1 MKKVFKFLGILIL
14 VVVAI
19 LFVGYLIV
27 DKPVPNGTQGDQ
39 AEELADEMLAALNKP
54 AFDSL
59 KFIQFT
65 YVGLHSYA
73 WDLENNQVTV
83 SWDENEVFLDLNQGI
98 DSYTMLQYKAYQY
111 FINDS
116 FWLIAPFKVRD
127 DGVVRSTVKLDEGR
141 GLLVSYS
148 SGGLT
153 PGDSY
158 LWILDE
164 KGFPKAWRLWTS
176 NVPIGGLEI
185 SWAGWQESNGV
196 WFSTLHENAI
206 KDLIVSDLEVR

>member
-65 YVGLHSYA
+65 YVALHS
-73 WDLENNQVTV
+73 
-83 SWDENEVFLDLNQGI
+83 
-98 DSYTMLQYKAYQY
+98 
-111 FINDS
+111 
-116 FWLIAPFKVRD
+116 
-127 DGVVRSTVKLDEGR
+127 
-141 GLLVSYS
+141 
-148 SGGLT
+148 
-153 PGDSY
+153 
-158 LWILDE
+158 
-164 KGFPKAWRLWTS
+164 
-176 NVPIGGLEI
+176 
-185 SWAGWQESNGV
+185 
-196 WFSTLHENAI
+196 
-206 KDLIVSDLEVR
+206 